1 MLTPRTQ
8 AIKDSIFAERRQV
21 TLERARL
28 YMESYQQTA
37 GEPVIIRRAKA
48 LRHLLE
54 NHELVLDDHDLL
66 VGNRSARPRA
76 GVLSPE
82 MSPYWILDEL
92 DQFPTRPQD
101 TFEISEE
108 DKAYYRDVLYPF
120 WAGQSLNDWYR
131 DNADPEVLEAQK
143 TKIFAVAQT
152 DKGQGHIICD
162 FPSVLTRGYGDIL
175 LEARERADAQPD
187 NEFYQAAVIVLEAMV
202 AYVRRYE
209 HLVRSRIG
217 AAPTPQRAEELAR
230 LAEVLRYVATEP
242 ARDLYDALQLVWLT
256 EVALQHESNASS
268 ISLGRMD
275 QYLWPYYQAFVAAGA
290 TPAQIRELIQ
300 CFYLKTN
307 TIVAIRSTESAEFFA
322 GFPIG
327 FNLVVGGVDEQ
338 GNDASNELSYLLLD
352 VQRDTRL
359 PQPNL
364 SLRVH
369 AGTPGELYAKAC
381 EIIRLG
387 DGLPQVFNDE
397 VNVEAF
403 VRRGISLEDAR
414 DYAVVGCVELSI
426 PGRMYGLHDISM
438 FNMVRCLELTL
449 DGHPE
454 GFASFEALEE
464 AVEATIDRYVA
475 LMVRGCN
482 TCDLAHRETSP
493 TPLLS
498 CLVLDSLEKG
508 ADITAAGAR
517 YNPSG
522 VQGVG
527 TANLADSLMV
537 MKRAVFG
544 EGEAGERGTGE
555 GAAAAEAGAGEH
567 AGTGERIQPRIGYR
581 DLLEV
586 LARDWSGE
594 GDEAL
599 RLSFVNRYPKY
610 GNDVDEV
617 DEIGSRFL
625 AHYGREVAKY
635 DNVRGGT
642 FQPGSYTV
650 SAHVPLG
657 KACGA
662 TPDGRHAHEQLA
674 DGGLSPMV
682 GRDKHGPTAS
692 LRSVSKLENV
702 LDSNG
707 SLLNVKFSPSTLAG
721 ERGVEKLTG
730 YLRAFSRLGIQH
742 IQFNVVDRATLL
754 DAQAH
759 PERRKDLVVRVAGYS
774 AMFVELSKAIQD
786 DIINR
791 SEHVL

>member
-1 MLTPRTQ
+1 MLAPRTRT
-8 AIKDSIFAERRQV
+8 IKDGLFASPCQV
-21 TLERARL
+21 TLERALL
-28 YMESYQQTA
+28 YTESWRTTE
-37 GEPVIIRRAKA
+37 GEPVIVRRAKA
-48 LRHLLE
+48 LRHILE

-66 VGNRSARPRA
+66 VGNRSTTPRA

-82 MSPYWILDEL
+82 MSPYWILGEL

-101 TFEISEE
+101 TFEMSEE
-108 DKAYYRDVLYPF
+108 DKATYRDVLYPY
-120 WAGQSLNDWYR
+120 WRGHSLNDWYR
-131 DNADPEVLEAQK
+131 EHADVEVLEAQQ

-162 FPSVLTRGYGDIL
+162 FPSVLGRGYGDIL
-175 LEARERADAQPD
+175 REARERQATAPD
-187 NEFYQAAVIVLEAMV
+187 NAFYQAAVIVLEAMV

-209 HLVRSRIG
+209 RLVRSRVN
-217 AAPTPQRAEELAR
+217 AALTPERAAELSR
-230 LAEVLRYVATEP
+230 LAEVLARVATEP

-275 QYLWPYYQAFVAAGA
+275 QFLWPYYQASVGAGA
-290 TPAQIRELIQ
+290 TPAHIRELIQ
-300 CFYLKTN
+300 CFYLKCN

-327 FNLVVGGVDEQ
+327 FNLVVGGVDDN

-369 AGTPGELYAKAC
+369 KGTPDDLYAKAC
-381 EIIRLG
+381 GIIRLG
-387 DGLPQVFNDE
+387 DGVPQVFNDE
-397 VNVEAF
+397 VNVDAF
-403 VRRGISLEDAR
+403 LRRGVSLADAR

-438 FNMVRCLELTL
+438 FNMVRCLEVTL
-449 DGHPE
+449 ERSPD
-454 GFASFEALEE
+454 GFANFEALEE
-464 AVEATIDRYVA
+464 AVEATIDEYVA

-482 TCDLAHRETSP
+482 VCDRAHRETSP

-544 EGEAGERGTGE
+544 EGEDGERL
-555 GAAAAEAGAGEH
+555 
-567 AGTGERIQPRIGYR
+567 RPVIGYR
-581 DLLEV
+581 ELMAA
-586 LARDWSGE
+586 LARNWSGE
-594 GDEAL
+594 GDEVL
-599 RLSFVNRYPKY
+599 RQRCVNRYPKY

-617 DEIGSRFL
+617 DEIGARFL
-625 AHYGREVAKY
+625 AHYGHEVERY
-635 DNVRGGT
+635 ENVRGGH

-662 TPDGRHAHEQLA
+662 TPDGRFAHEQLA

-692 LRSVSKLENV
+692 LRSVSKLHNV

-707 SLLNVKFSPSTLAG
+707 SLLNVKFSPATLEG
-721 ERGVEKLTG
+721 DLGIRKLTG
-730 YLRAFSRLGIQH
+730 YLRAFSRLDIQH

-759 PERRKDLVVRVAGYS
+759 PERHRDLVVRVAGYS

>member
-1 MLTPRTQ
+1 MLTTRTQ
-8 AIKDSIFAERRQV
+8 AIKDGLFAEKRQV
-21 TLERARL
+21 SVERARL
-28 YMESYQQTA
+28 YMESYQKTE
-37 GEPVIIRRAKA
+37 GESAVIRRAKA

-54 NHELVLDDHDLL
+54 NHRIVLDDLDLL
-66 VGNRSARPRA
+66 VGNRSEKPRA

-92 DQFPTRPQD
+92 DEFPTRPQD
-101 TFEISEE
+101 TFEISDE

-120 WAGQSLNDWYR
+120 WRGRSLNDWYTAH
-131 DNADPEVLEAQK
+131 ADPEVLEAQK

-162 FPSVLTRGYGDIL
+162 FPLVLTRGYGDL
-175 LEARERADAQPD
+175 LREARERLAAAPD
-187 NEFYQAAVIVLEAMV
+187 NLFYQAAVITLEAMV

-209 HLVRSRIG
+209 RLVAERRAQAEPAR
-217 AAPTPQRAEELAR
+217 AAELAR
-230 LAEVLRYVATEP
+230 LEDVLHHVATEP

-268 ISLGRMD
+268 LSLGRMD
-275 QYLWPYYQAFVAAGA
+275 QYLWPYYQASVAAGE
-290 TPAQIRELIQ
+290 TPEFIRELIQ

-307 TIVAIRSTESAEFFA
+307 TLVAIRSTESASFFA

-327 FNLVVGGVDEQ
+327 FNLVVGGVDEN
-338 GNDASNELSYLLLD
+338 GADASNDLSYLLLD
-352 VQRDTRL
+352 IQRDTRL

-369 AGTPGELYAKAC
+369 AGTPDDLYAKAC

-387 DGLPQVFNDE
+387 DGLPQCFNDE

-403 VRRGISLEDAR
+403 TNRGVSLADAR

-438 FNMVRCLELTL
+438 FNMVRCLEITL
-449 DGHPE
+449 DQHPE
-454 GFASFEALEE
+454 GFESFEALEE
-464 AVEATIDRYVA
+464 AVECTIDEYVA

-482 TCDLAHRETSP
+482 VCDLAHRETSP

-498 CLVLDSLEKG
+498 TLVLDCMEKG
-508 ADITAAGAR
+508 ADITSAGAR

-544 EGEAGERGTGE
+544 EGENGERVT
-555 GAAAAEAGAGEH
+555 
-567 AGTGERIQPRIGYR
+567 PRIGYHE
-581 DLLEV
+581 LLAA
-586 LARDWSGE
+586 LARNWSGD

-599 RLSFVNRYPKY
+599 RQSFVNRYPKY

-617 DEIGSRFL
+617 DEIGRRFL
-625 AHYGREVAKY
+625 EHYGHEVEKY
-635 DNVRGGT
+635 ENVRGGH

-657 KACGA
+657 AACGA
-662 TPDGRHAHEQLA
+662 TPDGRFAHEQLA

-692 LRSVSKLENV
+692 LRSVSKLRNV

-707 SLLNVKFSPSTLAG
+707 SLLNVKFSPATLAG
-721 ERGVEKLTG
+721 DLGIEKLTA
-730 YLRAFSRLGIQH
+730 YLRSFSRLGIQH

-759 PERRKDLVVRVAGYS
+759 PERHKDLVVRVAGYS